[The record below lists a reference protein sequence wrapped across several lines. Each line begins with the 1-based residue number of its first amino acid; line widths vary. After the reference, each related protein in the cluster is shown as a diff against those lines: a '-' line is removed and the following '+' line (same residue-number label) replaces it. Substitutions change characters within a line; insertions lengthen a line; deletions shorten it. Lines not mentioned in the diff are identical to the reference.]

1 MGRKSLT
8 GGVSALGTKRIQF
21 DFEYEGVRYRPTL
34 QRAPTEANL
43 RRARLQLNGIK
54 ERIANGTFSFSEE
67 FAKRLQGRVD
77 PSLLSTAC

>member
-1 MGRKSLT
+1 M

-54 ERIANGTFSFSEE
+54 ERIANGTFSSSEE
-67 FAKRLQGRVD
+67 FPKYRFMKPVAGVSSKRTCAQDR
-77 PSLLSTAC
+77 